1 MAAAF
6 IDIAQSC
13 APMIEV
19 QTLAGV
25 ISLESGFQPF
35 AIRINSG
42 KPLAAQ
48 PTSKAE
54 AIELA
59 TSLVADHQDVQIGL
73 GGISV
78 EELRKLELSISEGFE
93 PCLNLKA
100 TATLLNGYYRLALQ
114 GGAKAAQAET
124 VMLQSYYGRN
134 DPSLGAMVRYDEQ
147 VRREIKQ
154 LAPKLD
160 ALAIAEPQEQAKSIP
175 QSPNHLALPPNKPLW
190 QATEAASWDVY
201 GSQRRKSVLVFPNNQ
216 LEQSE

>member
-6 IDIAQSC
+6 IEIAQSC
-13 APMIEV
+13 APVIEV

-35 AIRINSG
+35 AIRTNSG

-73 GGISV
+73 GAISV
-78 EELRKLELSISEGFE
+78 EELRKLKLSISEAFE
-93 PCLNLKA
+93 PCLNLRA
-100 TATLLNGYYRLALQ
+100 TATLLDGYYRLALR
-114 GGAKAAQAET
+114 GGATAAQAET

-134 DPSLGAMVRYDEQ
+134 DPSLGATVRYDEQ
-147 VRREIKQ
+147 VRQEMKK

-160 ALAIAEPQEQAKSIP
+160 ALVLAEPHEQARSIDRSHSHVARP
-175 QSPNHLALPPNKPLW
+175 LTKPLSP
-190 QATEAASWDVY
+190 ATEAASWDVY
-201 GSQRRKSVLVFPNNQ
+201 GSRRRSSVLVFNNNQ
-216 LEQSE
+216 PEQSE

>member
-1 MAAAF
+1 MAEAF

-19 QTLAGV
+19 RTLAGV

-59 TSLVADHQDVQIGL
+59 TSLVADHQDIQIGL
-73 GGISV
+73 GAISV
-78 EELRKLELSISEGFE
+78 KELGKLKLSISQAFE

-100 TATLLNGYYRLALQ
+100 TATLLDGYYRLALR

-124 VMLQSYYGRN
+124 VMLQSYYSRN
-134 DPSLGAMVRYDEQ
+134 DASLGAMVRYDEQ
-147 VRREIKQ
+147 VHQEMKH
-154 LAPKLD
+154 LAPTLD
-160 ALAIAEPQEQAKSIP
+160 ALAIAESQEQAKSIP
-175 QSPNHLALPPNKPLW
+175 QSSNHVALPPTKSLS
-190 QATEAASWDVY
+190 QATEATSWDVY
-201 GSQRRKSVLVFPNNQ
+201 RSQRRTSVLVFPNNQ
-216 LEQSE
+216 PEPSE